1 MTKYEIVKEYAKM
14 SAKINENE
22 IIECLIEEG
31 IGNSYKEVIKIVET
45 EKEAFE
51 ELKKYKCTSKITNSY
66 SSKVR
71 ECEIIYAIRTES
83 GEWTDDFEFAEI
95 ETAE

>member
-1 MTKYEIVKEYAKM
+1 MTKYEIVKEYTKM
-14 SAKINENE
+14 STKINENE

-51 ELKKYKCTSKITNSY
+51 ELKKHKCTSKIVGSY
-66 SSKVR
+66 SSRVR
-71 ECEIIYAIRTES
+71 ECEIIYTVRTED
-83 GEWTDDFEFAEI
+83 GEWTDEFEFAEI
-95 ETAE
+95 E

>member
-51 ELKKYKCTSKITNSY
+51 ELKNHKCTSRIVSTYASKI
-66 SSKVR
+66 R
-71 ECEIIYAIRTES
+71 ECEIIYAVKTED
-83 GEWTDDFEFAEI
+83 GEWSDDFEFAEI
-95 ETAE
+95 E